1 MDLILINY
9 DSFKRCQSAKC
20 IFSLIIEL
28 TWGLAMWQLELELD
42 EGPADL
48 EGTARNR

>member
-9 DSFKRCQSAKC
+9 DSFKRYQPAKF

>member
-9 DSFKRCQSAKC
+9 DLLKRCQPAKFS
-20 IFSLIIEL
+20 FSLFIEL

-42 EGPADL
+42 EGLADP

>member
-9 DSFKRCQSAKC
+9 DSFKRCQPAKLS
-20 IFSLIIEL
+20 FSLIIEL

-42 EGPADL
+42 EGLVDP
-48 EGTARNR
+48 EGTARNQ